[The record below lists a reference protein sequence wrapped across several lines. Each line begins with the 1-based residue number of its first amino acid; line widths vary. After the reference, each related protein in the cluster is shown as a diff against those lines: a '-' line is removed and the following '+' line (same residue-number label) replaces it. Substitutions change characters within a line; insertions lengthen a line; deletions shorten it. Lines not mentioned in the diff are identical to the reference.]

1 MSFLKKIVGSR
12 NDRILKNYRKTLNE
26 INLLSEEIKKIKDT
40 DFQNIT
46 NSLKKKNM
54 QKEKLWTKYCLMLML

>member
-26 INLLSEEIKKIKDT
+26 INSLSEE
-40 DFQNIT
+40 
-46 NSLKKKNM
+46 LKKSKI
-54 QKEKLWTKYCLMLML
+54 LTFTP